1 MTIARGVGKKIAFKK
16 ETAWGELAGAASAKY
31 LRRVTSAFN
40 LTKETYES
48 NEIRTDYQ
56 VADMRHGVRSAE
68 GSLNGEFSPGSYTDF
83 IQGVLARDFTAG
95 GTATG
100 LTVTIAASGNLF
112 TIARTAGSWI
122 TDGFFVGNVI
132 RLTGASLNVANQD
145 NNLLI
150 VAITALQITVR
161 VLSGTTL
168 VPQAS
173 IASVGATAVGKQT
186 FAPLTGHTDD
196 SFTIEEFFS
205 DIAQSEVYTGMK
217 VGSMAMQLP
226 ATGLVTCDFS
236 FMGKN
241 LQQTGTTQYFTTPTN
256 ASANGIFAAV
266 NGAVVVNGVPVSVI
280 TSADITIERGLEPA
294 QTIGTNFA
302 ADVFTGRI
310 RVNGNFS
317 TYFENAAFRTYFDQ
331 EQTVSL
337 VIALTTDNAKN
348 AGVVSL
354 VLPKVKIGS
363 ATKEDGEM
371 GIISQHS
378 FTALLNDTSASASG
392 LPLTTVLVQDTTI

>member
-95 GTATG
+95 ATATG
-100 LTVTIAASGNLF
+100 LTVTIASSGNLF

-186 FAPLTGHTDD
+186 FVPLTGHTDD

-241 LQQTGTTQYFTTPTN
+241 LQQTGTTQYFTSPTN

-280 TSADITIERGLEPA
+280 TSADITIERGLAPA

-378 FTALLNDTSASASG
+378 FTALLNDSSASG

>member
-161 VLSGTTL
+161 VS
-168 VPQAS
+168 
-173 IASVGATAVGKQT
+173 
-186 FAPLTGHTDD
+186 
-196 SFTIEEFFS
+196 
-205 DIAQSEVYTGMK
+205 
-217 VGSMAMQLP
+217 
-226 ATGLVTCDFS
+226 
-236 FMGKN
+236 
-241 LQQTGTTQYFTTPTN
+241 
-256 ASANGIFAAV
+256 
-266 NGAVVVNGVPVSVI
+266 
-280 TSADITIERGLEPA
+280 
-294 QTIGTNFA
+294 
-302 ADVFTGRI
+302 
-310 RVNGNFS
+310 
-317 TYFENAAFRTYFDQ
+317 
-331 EQTVSL
+331 
-337 VIALTTDNAKN
+337 
-348 AGVVSL
+348 
-354 VLPKVKIGS
+354 
-363 ATKEDGEM
+363 
-371 GIISQHS
+371 
-378 FTALLNDTSASASG
+378 
-392 LPLTTVLVQDTTI
+392 

>member
-68 GSLNGEFSPGSYTDF
+68 GSLNGEFSPGSYTEF

-317 TYFENAAFRTYFDQ
+317 TYFEDATFRTYFDQ

-337 VIALTTDNAKN
+337 VIALTTGNAKN

-378 FTALLNDTSASASG
+378 FTALLNDTSASG

>member
-100 LTVTIAASGNLF
+100 LTVTIAAAGNLF

-150 VAITALQITVR
+150 VAITALQIT
-161 VLSGTTL
+161 G
-168 VPQAS
+168 S
-173 IASVGATAVGKQT
+173 IV
-186 FAPLTGHTDD
+186 TG
-196 SFTIEEFFS
+196 
-205 DIAQSEVYTGMK
+205 
-217 VGSMAMQLP
+217 
-226 ATGLVTCDFS
+226 
-236 FMGKN
+236 
-241 LQQTGTTQYFTTPTN
+241 
-256 ASANGIFAAV
+256 
-266 NGAVVVNGVPVSVI
+266 
-280 TSADITIERGLEPA
+280 
-294 QTIGTNFA
+294 
-302 ADVFTGRI
+302 
-310 RVNGNFS
+310 
-317 TYFENAAFRTYFDQ
+317 
-331 EQTVSL
+331 
-337 VIALTTDNAKN
+337 
-348 AGVVSL
+348 
-354 VLPKVKIGS
+354 
-363 ATKEDGEM
+363 
-371 GIISQHS
+371 
-378 FTALLNDTSASASG
+378 
-392 LPLTTVLVQDTTI
+392 

>member
-100 LTVTIAASGNLF
+100 LTVTIAADGNLF

-241 LQQTGTTQYFTTPTN
+241 LQQTGTTQYFSNPTN

-317 TYFENAAFRTYFDQ
+317 TYFENATFRTYFDQ

-378 FTALLNDTSASASG
+378 FTALLNDSSASG

>member
-378 FTALLNDTSASASG
+378 FTALLNDTSASG

>member
-1 MTIARGVGKKIAFKK
+1 MTIARGVSKKVAYKK

-100 LTVTIAASGNLF
+100 LTVTIAAAGNLF

-168 VPQAS
+168 VPQTS

-241 LQQTGTTQYFTTPTN
+241 LQQTGTTQYFTSPTN

-378 FTALLNDTSASASG
+378 FTALLNDSSASG